1 MEHEFREISRASIC
15 RTLRVIKRINWVM
28 ALKDYDRN
36 FETLRLIPGP
46 KLLFLNAYRHRLVT
60 V

>member
-1 MEHEFREISRASIC
+1 MEHEHRGNLRVSIR
-15 RTLRVIKRINWVM
+15 RTLRVIKRINWVL
-28 ALKDYDRN
+28 ALKDYGRN

-46 KLLFLNAYRHRLVT
+46 KLVFLKAYRHRLVT